1 MMLVSGCKVIF
12 PSSAKLLGT
21 RCASLKHSGNSA
33 KIRAATEMSLLTI
46 SIPADFA
53 NALMTG
59 KNAQVAS
66 AGASSVK
73 VYMIFEFPDAM
84 TIP

>member
-1 MMLVSGCKVIF
+1 
-12 PSSAKLLGT
+12 
-21 RCASLKHSGNSA
+21 
-33 KIRAATEMSLLTI
+33 MSLLTI

-73 VYMIFEFPDAM
+73 V
-84 TIP
+84 